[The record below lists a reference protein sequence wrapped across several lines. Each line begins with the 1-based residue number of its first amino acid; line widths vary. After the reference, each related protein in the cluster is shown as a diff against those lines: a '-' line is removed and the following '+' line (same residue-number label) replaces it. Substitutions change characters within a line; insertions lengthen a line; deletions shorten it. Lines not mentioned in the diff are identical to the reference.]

1 MNSTCSFPEAHVN
14 LNKTVS
20 EATEV
25 LTTSNMM
32 LRAYV
37 TLCNSKIVS
46 ISHARWE
53 IFFILN
59 ENQLTDSF
67 LRYDVHNGSEYLL
80 QPITFCED
88 CYPTYLFVRFTAQ
101 VNELRIRNVDDFGVL
116 KIVEPEL
123 VAIITGPQ
131 EAKKGFE
138 MDVVLNASESYDP
151 DIRSVGTLSFIW
163 KCKRDKETDFKVC
176 KHGRT
181 AANGKL
187 LLVDINRLKSN
198 HTHEFK
204 LLVSKGYRTTSVVH
218 GLKVFPAIDVRF
230 RFVIQMSHNNPRR
243 QAFWIIK
250 GLYLLFEKLSP
261 GLHGSTSLSKREKDQ
276 FSGLNCD
283 ILFLLGR
290 TENTP

>member
-1 MNSTCSFPEAHVN
+1 MNSTCSFPEAHIN
-14 LNKTVS
+14 LNKTIT

-37 TLCNSKIVS
+37 TLCNSKIKS

-53 IFFILN
+53 IFFIFN
-59 ENQLTDSF
+59 ENQLTDSL

-80 QPITFCED
+80 QPKTFFED
-88 CYPTYLFVRFTAQ
+88 CYLTYLFVRFTAQ
-101 VNELRIRNVDDFGVL
+101 VSELGIRNVDDFGVL
-116 KIVEPEL
+116 KIVQPEL

-187 LLVDINRLKSN
+187 LFVDINRLKSN
-198 HTHEFK
+198 HTHEFQ
-204 LLVSKGYRTTSVVH
+204 LLVSKGHRNTSVVH
-218 GLKVFPAIDVRF
+218 GLKVFPAIDVTF
-230 RFVIQMSHNNPRR
+230 RFVIQMSHNNPQK
-243 QAFWIIK
+243 QAF
-250 GLYLLFEKLSP
+250 
-261 GLHGSTSLSKREKDQ
+261 
-276 FSGLNCD
+276 
-283 ILFLLGR
+283 
-290 TENTP
+290 